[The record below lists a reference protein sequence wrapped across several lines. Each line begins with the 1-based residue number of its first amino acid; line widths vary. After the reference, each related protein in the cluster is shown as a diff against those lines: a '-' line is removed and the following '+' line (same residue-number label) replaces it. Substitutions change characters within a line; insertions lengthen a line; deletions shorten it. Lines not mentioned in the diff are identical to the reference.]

1 MCMACNSGKMST
13 KKKVISFSSA
23 GLAIAIGAY
32 LIFTTTK
39 TPALA
44 ATLPALLPFAAC
56 PLMCVAVGGLMWFS
70 RRSSISNDNHK
81 GSHDIPM
88 ATNIKEGE
96 ASSCCNQE
104 ILQHTNKNQNENL
117 ELTRTTEPLS
127 SKTNNNKNKDVV

>member
-13 KKKVISFSSA
+13 KKKVISFYSA

-70 RRSSISNDNHK
+70 RRSPISNDNHK

-96 ASSCCNQE
+96 ASCCNQE

-117 ELTRTTEPLS
+117 ELTRTTELPS
-127 SKTNNNKNKDVV
+127 SKSNNNKNKDVV